1 MVKKCCGEGRCV
13 LLLIFCCC
21 FRLLFFGRLDE
32 GKTRGGAVCGLRRAW
47 NKRSVSL
54 ALLLQLKK
62 GNDQSVDDED
72 GRSERTRSPLSIA
85 SGMVHGWGGSDGGS
99 VVVVLGGVVLV
110 VGARGD

>member
-1 MVKKCCGEGRCV
+1 MMVKKCCGEGRCV

-72 GRSERTRSPLSIA
+72 GRSERTRSPLSA
-85 SGMVHGWGGSDGGS
+85 LDCERAAVMAFMAG
-99 VVVVLGGVVLV
+99 
-110 VGARGD
+110 VGATVGLL